1 MITAKQVKEL
11 RDKTGVG
18 MMECKKALTETNGDM
33 DKAYELLRKKG
44 AAAASKKAD
53 RAAREGIIESYV
65 HLGGRI
71 GVLIEVNCETDFVAR
86 TDEIKELA
94 HDLAMQVAA
103 VRPLYVQREDVP
115 AQEVEE
121 EKRLQRERALEEGKP
136 ERVVD
141 RMVEGRMDKFF
152 QEICLLEQA
161 FIREPE
167 RKVKDL
173 ITEAV
178 TRTGENITV
187 GRFARFEIGEGN

>member
-11 RDKTGVG
+11 RDRTGVG
-18 MMECKKALTETNGDM
+18 MMDCKKALTETDGDM
-33 DKAYELLRKKG
+33 EKAYELLRKKG
-44 AAAASKKAD
+44 AATASKKAE
-53 RAAREGIIESYV
+53 RAVREGIVESYV

-86 TDEIKELA
+86 TDEMKELA
-94 HDLAMQVAA
+94 HNLAMQVAA
-103 VRPLYVQREDVP
+103 ARPLYVKREEVP
-115 AQEVEE
+115 AEEAEE

-136 ERVVD
+136 EPVVD
-141 RMVEGRMDKFF
+141 RMVEGRMDKYF
-152 QEICLLEQA
+152 QEICLLEQP

-187 GRFARFEIGEGN
+187 SRFARFEIGEGN

>member
-11 RDKTGVG
+11 RDRTGVG
-18 MMECKKALTETNGDM
+18 MMDCKKALTETDGDM
-33 DKAYELLRKKG
+33 EKAYELLRKKG
-44 AAAASKKAD
+44 AATASKKAE
-53 RAAREGIIESYV
+53 RAAREGIVESYV

-86 TDEIKELA
+86 TDEMKELA
-94 HDLAMQVAA
+94 HNLAMQVAA
-103 VRPLYVQREDVP
+103 ARPLYVKREEVP
-115 AQEVEE
+115 AEEAEE

-136 ERVVD
+136 EPVVD
-141 RMVEGRMDKFF
+141 RMVEGRMDKYF
-152 QEICLLEQA
+152 QEICLLEQP

-187 GRFARFEIGEGN
+187 SRFARFEIGEGN

>member
-11 RDKTGVG
+11 RDRTGVG
-18 MMECKKALTETNGDM
+18 MMECKKALSETGGDIE
-33 DKAYELLRKKG
+33 KAYELLRKKG
-44 AAAASKKAD
+44 AATASKKSS

-86 TDEIKELA
+86 TDELKDLA
-94 HDLAMQVAA
+94 HNLAMQVAA
-103 VRPLYVQREDVP
+103 ARPLYVSREDVP
-115 AQEVEE
+115 ADDVEA
-121 EKRLQRERALEEGKP
+121 EKRLQRDRALEEGKP
-136 ERVVD
+136 EGVVE
-141 RMVEGRMDKFF
+141 RMVEGRMDKYF
-152 QEICLLEQA
+152 QEICLLEQP

-167 RKVKDL
+167 RKVRDL

-187 GRFARFEIGEGN
+187 GKFARFEIGEGN